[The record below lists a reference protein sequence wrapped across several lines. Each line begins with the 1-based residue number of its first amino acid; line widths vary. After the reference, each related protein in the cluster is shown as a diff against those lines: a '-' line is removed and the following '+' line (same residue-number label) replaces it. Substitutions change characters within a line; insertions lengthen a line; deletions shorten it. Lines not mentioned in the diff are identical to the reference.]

1 MTSNFKQEVTF
12 FFHRNMWGCFFKGP
26 EANQPT
32 EVAAQLETIEV
43 NEDLFKEL
51 QEAVQQDEANTQEID
66 VEVVNTSKEENH
78 HKKRVEERQHNTTL
92 LRPNI
97 KQ

>member
-1 MTSNFKQEVTF
+1 
-12 FFHRNMWGCFFKGP
+12 MWGCFFKGP

-66 VEVVNTSKEENH
+66 GSVPFGTKIMFDPYCVYKFKSMNV
-78 HKKRVEERQHNTTL
+78 
-92 LRPNI
+92 
-97 KQ
+97 

>member
-1 MTSNFKQEVTF
+1 
-12 FFHRNMWGCFFKGP
+12 MWGFFLKALKQTSPLPWAGLL
-26 EANQPT
+26 QG
-32 EVAAQLETIEV
+32 LFMETIEV

-51 QEAVQQDEANTQEID
+51 QEAVPQDEATTQEID